1 MSSGGSWFV
10 PAWILNA
17 PVWSALTLSGVVVLW
32 YSCSYLLQISVVVR
46 GVIGVIIIVIVVPDA
61 GVDAGGVCVV
71 ALGNGVVALGNGVV
85 VLGNGV
91 REMLIEEGRYFLAL
105 GRYIFPGTEMTRIQL
120 CHYLSRN
127 SMSSMAVQ
135 IVTLVWQCHNV
146 LICCICQP

>member
-32 YSCSYLLQISVVVR
+32 YSCSYLLQISVVVG

-91 REMLIEEGRYFLAL
+91 R
-105 GRYIFPGTEMTRIQL
+105 
-120 CHYLSRN
+120 
-127 SMSSMAVQ
+127 
-135 IVTLVWQCHNV
+135 
-146 LICCICQP
+146 